1 MGERVVVTGVG
12 AVSALGNEP
21 RTQWNALLRGASGV
35 GALHG
40 LAEDIN
46 LAESAARPLA
56 AGRVHGIDPRDW
68 ISDRKAARAM
78 RLHTH
83 MAFAATGQAMT
94 SAKIHR
100 GNVDADA
107 TGITLGIAMI
117 DYDIADLELA
127 ARRSLHD
134 PIGFDI
140 ERFCR
145 TGWRAISPMV
155 SIVMLNNATLCQIAM
170 QYGLHGPNASFSPFG
185 EAGGQAIGAALRM
198 LQEGDAQVMLA
209 GGVSPRLNLSA
220 LQRFLYLGVVAE
232 TADPAAGSC
241 KPFDRDRT
249 GTVPG
254 EGAAVLV
261 LETLTHARDRGAH
274 ILAEVLG
281 HGAAVGVPPGGEPH
295 PPRQAIE
302 QSLAT
307 ALDDAELTP
316 DRLAAVYADA
326 PGLPSGD
333 AVEAA
338 AISAVLGRHAADI
351 PVTSTKG
358 ATGHL
363 LAAALPL
370 HSVFAVHSLV
380 ERYLPAITNLRHP
393 EPDSGL
399 DLVCGRPRRIS
410 TGDAIA
416 CLGAG
421 FRGQSECVV
430 FGAFEAKGA

>member
-1 MGERVVVTGVG
+1 MRERVVVTGVG
-12 AVSALGNEP
+12 AVSALGNDP
-21 RTQWNALLRGASGV
+21 RTQWNALLRGQSGV
-35 GALHG
+35 APLHA
-40 LAEDIN
+40 LAEDIE
-46 LAESAARPLA
+46 LRAGTDRPLA

-68 ISDRKAARAM
+68 ITDRKAARAM

-107 TGITLGIAMI
+107 TGITLGVTMI

-127 ARRSLHD
+127 ARRSVHD
-134 PIGFDI
+134 STGFDI

-198 LQEGDAQVMLA
+198 LQEGDAEVMLA

-220 LQRFLYLGVVAE
+220 LQRILYLDIVAAS
-232 TADPAAGSC
+232 TDPAAESC

-261 LETLTHARDRGAH
+261 LETLPHARARGAH
-274 ILAEVLG
+274 VLAEVLG
-281 HGAAVGVPPGGEPH
+281 HGAAVGVPPGREPH
-295 PPRQAIE
+295 PPRRAIE
-302 QSLAT
+302 QSLAV
-307 ALDDAELTP
+307 ALDDAAVSP
-316 DRLAAVYADA
+316 DRLACVYADA

-333 AVEAA
+333 SVEAA
-338 AISAVLGRHAADI
+338 AIGAVLGKHAPDV
-351 PVTSTKG
+351 PVTSAKG

-380 ERYLPAITNLRHP
+380 ERRVPAITNLRRP

-399 DLVCGRPRRIS
+399 DLVCDRPRRIG
-410 TGDAIA
+410 TGDAVA
-416 CLGAG
+416 CLAAG
-421 FRGQSECVV
+421 FQGQSECVV
-430 FGAFEAKGA
+430 FGEFEAKGT

>member
-1 MGERVVVTGVG
+1 MRERVVVTGVG
-12 AVSALGNEP
+12 AVSALGNDP
-21 RTQWNALLRGASGV
+21 RTQWNALLRGESGV
-35 GALHG
+35 APLHR
-40 LAEDIN
+40 LAEN
-46 LAESAARPLA
+46 LELPDGADRPLA

-68 ISDRKAARAM
+68 ITDRKAARAM

-107 TGITLGIAMI
+107 TGITLGVTMI

-127 ARRSLHD
+127 ARRSLRD
-134 PIGFDI
+134 SDGFDI
-140 ERFCR
+140 DRFCR

-198 LQEGDAQVMLA
+198 LQEGDAEVMLA

-220 LQRFLYLGVVAE
+220 LQRFLYLGIVAA
-232 TADPAAGSC
+232 TTDPAAGSC
-241 KPFDRDRT
+241 RPFDRDRT

-261 LETLTHARDRGAH
+261 LETLTHARARGAH

-281 HGAAVGVPPGGEPH
+281 HGAAVGIPPGPQPH

-302 QSLAT
+302 QSLAA
-307 ALDDAELTP
+307 ALDDAALTP
-316 DRLAAVYADA
+316 DQLGGVYADA
-326 PGLPSGD
+326 PGLPTGD

-338 AISAVLGRHAADI
+338 AVSAVLGSRAADV
-351 PVTSTKG
+351 PVTSAKG

-380 ERYLPAITNLRHP
+380 EHYVPPIANLRHP

-399 DLVCGRPRRIS
+399 DLVYAGPRRID
-410 TGDAIA
+410 TGHAIA
-416 CLGAG
+416 CLAAG
-421 FRGQSECVV
+421 FQGQSECVV
-430 FGAFEAKGA
+430 FGEFEAKGA

>member
-12 AVSALGNEP
+12 AVSALGNDP
-21 RTQWNALLRGASGV
+21 RTQWHALLRGESGV
-35 GALHG
+35 APLHG
-40 LAEDIN
+40 LAEAIALRD
-46 LAESAARPLA
+46 EVDRPRA
-56 AGRVHGIDPRDW
+56 AGRVHGIEPRDW
-68 ISDRKAARAM
+68 ITDRKGARAM

-94 SAKIHR
+94 SAKIHP
-100 GNVDADA
+100 GNMNADA
-107 TGITLGIAMI
+107 TGITLGVTMI

-134 PIGFDI
+134 PSGFDI
-140 ERFCR
+140 DQFCR

-198 LQEGDAQVMLA
+198 LQEGDAEVMLA

-220 LQRFLYLGVVAE
+220 LQRMLYLGIVAQ
-232 TADPAAGSC
+232 TTDPAAGSC
-241 KPFDRDRT
+241 RPFDRDRT

-261 LETLTHARDRGAH
+261 LETLPHARARGAH

-281 HGAAVGVPPGGEPH
+281 HGAAVGIPPGPEPH
-295 PPRQAIE
+295 PPRQTIE
-302 QSLAT
+302 QSLAA
-307 ALDDAELTP
+307 ALDDAALTP
-316 DRLAAVYADA
+316 DRLGCVYADG
-326 PGLPSGD
+326 PGLPTGD

-338 AISAVLGRHAADI
+338 AISAVLGNRAADVL
-351 PVTSTKG
+351 VTSAKG

-370 HSVFAVHSLV
+370 HSVFAVCGLAEHYV
-380 ERYLPAITNLRHP
+380 PPIVNLLHP

-399 DLVCGRPRRIS
+399 SLVHAGPRRID
-410 TGDAIA
+410 TGHAVA
-416 CLGAG
+416 CLAAG
-421 FRGQSECVV
+421 FQGQSECVV
-430 FGAFEAKGA
+430 FGAFEAKGT

>member
-12 AVSALGNEP
+12 AVSTLGNDA

-35 GALHG
+35 APLRG
-40 LAEDIN
+40 LAEN
-46 LAESAARPLA
+46 LELPADGDRPLA
-56 AGRVHGIDPRDW
+56 AAQVRGIDPGDW
-68 ISDRKAARAM
+68 ITDRKAARAM

-83 MAFAATGQAMT
+83 LAFAATGQAMT
-94 SAKIHR
+94 SAKIHP

-107 TGITLGIAMI
+107 TGITLGVTMI

-134 PIGFDI
+134 PTGFDI

-145 TGWRAISPMV
+145 TGWRSISPMV

-198 LQEGDAQVMLA
+198 LQDGDAEVMLA
-209 GGVSPRLNLSA
+209 GGISPRLNLSA
-220 LQRFLYLGVVAE
+220 LQRMLYLGIVAR
-232 TADPAAGSC
+232 TTDPAAGSC
-241 KPFDRDRT
+241 KPFDRERT

-261 LETLTHARDRGAH
+261 LETLPHARARGAH
-274 ILAEVLG
+274 VLAEVLG
-281 HGAAVGVPPGGEPH
+281 HGAAVGVPPGPEPH
-295 PPRQAIE
+295 PPRTAIE
-302 QSLAT
+302 QSLAA
-307 ALDDAELTP
+307 ALDDAALTP
-316 DRLAAVYADA
+316 DRLGCVYADA

-338 AISAVLGRHAADI
+338 AISAVLGRHASDV
-351 PVTSTKG
+351 PVTSAKG

-370 HSVFAVHSLV
+370 HSVFAVHSLA
-380 ERYLPAITNLRHP
+380 ERRMPAIANLRYP

-399 DLVCGRPRRIS
+399 DLVCDRPRRMGAG
-410 TGDAIA
+410 TAVA
-416 CLGAG
+416 CLAGG

-430 FGAFEAKGA
+430 FGPFEAKGM